1 MRKLTLADINN
12 CNDRRDIASFRIDS
26 RQVGIGDLFFALP
39 GAKVD
44 GHSYLEQVSRQGAIG
59 AVVSKTYSGPDYG
72 LHLIRVEDV
81 LATLQGAAQR
91 WFAEARPGLVYGI
104 TGSIGKT
111 TTKEFLRKLCGSR
124 HRVFAS
130 PGNANSQIGLPLAI
144 LNHLVGNEK
153 VAVMEIA
160 MTDLGQIRRL
170 VEITPPD
177 IALITTIQHVHAQVF
192 DSLEDITRA
201 KAEIFSS
208 SKTSVGLIPYDLPLK
223 KEIEKQLPM
232 RTFSTV
238 TSKADFF
245 LDEVD
250 EELTVYEEGR
260 AVKLGSFR
268 LPGEH
273 NRHNLLAALAA
284 ARLGGLA
291 WEDLVTEIP
300 HLELPERRLQ
310 CIERNGV
317 TLVNDS
323 YNACEASVKAA
334 LASLAII
341 CPKATRRIA
350 VLGPVPNMGGFSETC
365 HEAIGAYSLDHV
377 DLMFCLGKDCVPIVQ
392 KWQDKGRS
400 AEYFEDKKALGV
412 ALRDL
417 LIPGDVVLIKGANYT
432 QLWTLVEELL
442 S

>member
-1 MRKLTLADINN
+1 
-12 CNDRRDIASFRIDS
+12 
-26 RQVGIGDLFFALP
+26 
-39 GAKVD
+39 
-44 GHSYLEQVSRQGAIG
+44 
-59 AVVSKTYSGPDYG
+59 
-72 LHLIRVEDV
+72 
-81 LATLQGAAQR
+81 
-91 WFAEARPGLVYGI
+91 
-104 TGSIGKT
+104 
-111 TTKEFLRKLCGSR
+111 
-124 HRVFAS
+124 
-130 PGNANSQIGLPLAI
+130 
-144 LNHLVGNEK
+144 
-153 VAVMEIA
+153 
-160 MTDLGQIRRL
+160 
-170 VEITPPD
+170 
-177 IALITTIQHVHAQVF
+177 
-192 DSLEDITRA
+192 
-201 KAEIFSS
+201 
-208 SKTSVGLIPYDLPLK
+208 
-223 KEIEKQLPM
+223 M